1 MNIVFD
7 YPFWFSF
14 LCLLIG
20 FAYAFVLYRKDKKFT
35 DSSIWLVRAM
45 AAFRF
50 CVVTIL
56 CFLLLSPLLKTINR
70 TVEKPVIIIAQDA
83 SESIRVG
90 KDSSFYKN
98 EYAKKIQKLS
108 DVLSEKYE
116 VRSYSFGDEI
126 KELSLFD
133 SLKFNEKQTDIS
145 SLFDEIE
152 TRYSN
157 RNVGA
162 VILASDGLY
171 NKGSNPVFTS
181 DKIKL
186 PVYAIALGDTTIKK
200 DLILTKVDH
209 NRLAYLGNE
218 FPIEIVVSAKQLKG
232 KSSTLTITK
241 GASTLFTQIINFNSE
256 IFTVT
261 VPVLLQAKEVGLQH
275 YKVRLAP
282 VADEMSLSNNAR
294 DIFIDV
300 LDARQKILILSDA
313 PHPDISSI
321 KQSIESNQ
329 NYEVESFTT
338 DNFDKPLK
346 KYNLVILHSLSAPK
360 NGGTKIITEI
370 NASDIPVWAF
380 SGSNSMLRNDLTA
393 FSKTNKTNE
402 VEPVLED
409 NFPLF
414 TISDELRKAFK
425 DFPAV
430 VSPFG
435 SFQPDNNTTT
445 NNNNNVLLYQRIGI
459 VDTET
464 PLMMFSEMG
473 EKKMAV
479 FTGEGIWR
487 WRLQDYAANGNHRL
501 FDEFISKTVQF
512 LSVKVDK
519 SFFKVLGK
527 NNFFENEA
535 IEFEAEVYNASYELI
550 NDAEVSMVFTNSD
563 NKKFN
568 YSFSKTTNAYRL
580 NAGMMPVGEYRFD
593 AKVKVGEQIY
603 TQHGEFSITALQIE
617 LVNTVAD
624 HQLLFSLAKKHDG
637 ELVYPNQLDE
647 LADKLIA
654 RDDIKSVSFS
664 EKKLTDVINLKWIFF
679 LLLLFLSAEWFMRK
693 RNGAY

>member
-7 YPFWFSF
+7 YPSWFSI
-14 LCLLIG
+14 LCLLLG
-20 FAYAFVLYRKDKKFT
+20 FAYAFILYRKDKKFN
-35 DSSIWLVRAM
+35 DSSIGLVRVM

-50 CVVTIL
+50 CVVTFL

-70 TVEKPVIIIAQDA
+70 TVEKPVIIIAQDD
-83 SESIRVG
+83 SESIRIG
-90 KDSSFYKN
+90 KDSVFYKD
-98 EYAKKIQKLS
+98 EYAPKIQKLK
-108 DVLSEKYE
+108 DILSEKYE
-116 VRSYSFGDEI
+116 VRIYTFGDKFKEI
-126 KELSLFD
+126 PYFD

-145 SLFDEIE
+145 SVFDEVE

-162 VILASDGLY
+162 IILASDGLY

-181 DKIKL
+181 DKIKI
-186 PVYAIALGDTTIKK
+186 PVYTIALGDTTIKK
-200 DLILTKVDH
+200 DLILTKVEH

-218 FPIEIVVSAKQLKG
+218 FPLEIVVTAKQLKG
-232 KSSTLTITK
+232 KSSTLSVTK
-241 GASTLFTQIINFNSE
+241 GGATFFTQQINFNSATFS
-256 IFTVT
+256 ITI
-261 VPVLLQAKEVGLQH
+261 PVLLQAKEVGLQH
-275 YKVRLAP
+275 YKVRLSA
-282 VADEMSLSNNAR
+282 VDDEMSISNNSR

-313 PHPDISSI
+313 PHPDVAAL

-338 DNFDKPLK
+338 DNFNQSLK
-346 KYNLVILHSLSAPK
+346 KYNLIILHSLSATK
-360 NGGTKIITEI
+360 TVGAKIISEI

-380 SGSNSMLRNDLTA
+380 SGSNSMLRNDLTP

-402 VEPVLED
+402 VEPKLDE
-409 NFPLF
+409 NFPMF
-414 TISDELRKAFK
+414 TISDALRNAFK

-430 VSPFG
+430 VAPFG
-435 SFQPDNNTTT
+435 SFQS
-445 NNNNNVLLYQRIGI
+445 NNNNNILLYQRIGI

-464 PLMMFSEMG
+464 PLMLFSEMG
-473 EKKMAV
+473 EKKIGI

-487 WRLQDYAANGNHRL
+487 WRLQDFAANGNHQL
-501 FDEFISKTVQF
+501 FDEFVSKTVQF

-519 SFFKVLGK
+519 SFFKVIGK

-550 NDAEVSMVFTNSD
+550 NDPEVNMVFTNAD

-568 YSFSKTTNAYRL
+568 YTFSKTSNAYHL
-580 NAGMMPVGEYRFD
+580 NAGMMPVGEYKYD
-593 AKVKVGEQIY
+593 ANVKVGEKIY
-603 TQHGEFSITALQIE
+603 TQHGEYSVTALQVE

-624 HQLLFSLAKKHDG
+624 HQLLYSLSKKHDG
-637 ELVYPNQLDE
+637 ELIYPDKLEE
-647 LADKLIA
+647 LAEKLNA
-654 RDDIKSVSFS
+654 RDDIKSVSYN
-664 EKKLTDVINLKWIFF
+664 EKKLNDLINLKWIFY
-679 LLLLFLSAEWFMRK
+679 LLLIFLSAEWFMRK